1 MSSFNTIVIFNSL
14 RFRSS
19 WCSLFQCMANAE
31 FVRREK
37 ILELGLSLGME
48 VFSVNFSF
56 KETISEIYGR
66 DKETWLIP

>member
-1 MSSFNTIVIFNSL
+1 
-14 RFRSS
+14 
-19 WCSLFQCMANAE
+19 MANAE